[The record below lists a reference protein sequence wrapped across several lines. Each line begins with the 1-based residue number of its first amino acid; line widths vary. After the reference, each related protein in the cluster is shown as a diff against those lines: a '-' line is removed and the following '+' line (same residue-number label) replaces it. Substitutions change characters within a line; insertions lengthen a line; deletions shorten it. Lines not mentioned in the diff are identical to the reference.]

1 MTNERTPS
9 PKTDISTLQALL
21 STPDSPPPFRKAL
34 MPQIDVA
41 ALAAR
46 PVPRA
51 IRSSVRCET
60 KPPASLEALA
70 ASFEAHNSAVTA
82 LASNVAE
89 MSKDI
94 DRLSESLAAASI
106 GGDATRDPAKGRGAN
121 ALATER
127 AAIAAFAK
135 GGGAGEFR
143 AQAGMSVDS
152 DPDGGVWAMPTM
164 SDAITRKLFDGAAMP
179 RLARTVVI
187 TSGDGFT
194 EPLDIGEAGA
204 SWAGERQTRDLTSSP
219 TVGMLNIPLHE
230 IDALLPVT
238 QKLLD
243 TANFDLGAWV
253 EDKISDKFT
262 RTIGAALLSGDGI
275 NKPRGLLA
283 APQSTAADAA
293 RPWGTLQTIKSG
305 DANGFPTSGP
315 ADCLKNLVWGLRAPY
330 RNGAAWLMSSLTMAA
345 IDQMKDSTGQYL
357 LRPGLTAGAPTTLLG
372 YPIEIDETMPDVGA
386 NATPIAF
393 GNFRLGY
400 TMIRSPGLKFLRDP
414 YSSKPHVLFYA
425 YQRIGGGIANSEA
438 IKLLKVQS

>member
-21 STPDSPPPFRKAL
+21 GTPDSPPPFRKAL
-34 MPQIDVA
+34 MPAIDVA

-51 IRSSVRCET
+51 IRGSVRCENKT
-60 KPPASLEALA
+60 PASLEALS
-70 ASFEAHNSAVTA
+70 ASFEAHHGAVTA
-82 LASNVAE
+82 LAADVKSMAA
-89 MSKDI
+89 DI
-94 DRLSESLAAASI
+94 DRLSDTLAAASI
-106 GGDATRDPAKGRGAN
+106 GGGGSRDPASGREAN

-135 GGGAGEFR
+135 GGGTGEFR
-143 AQAGMSVDS
+143 AQAAMSVDS
-152 DPDGGVWAMPTM
+152 DPDGGVWSMPAM
-164 SDAITRKLFDGAAMP
+164 SDAVTRRLFDGAAMP
-179 RLARTVVI
+179 RLARIVVI
-187 TSGDGFT
+187 TSGDAFV
-194 EPLDIGEAGA
+194 EPLDVGEPGA
-204 SWAGERQTRDLTSSP
+204 AWVGERQTREQTASP
-219 TVGMLNIPLHE
+219 TVGMLSIPLHE

-243 TANFDLGAWV
+243 TANFDLGAWI

-262 RTIGAALLSGDGI
+262 RTIGAALLSGDGV

-283 APQSTAADAA
+283 VPQSTAADAA
-293 RPWGTLQTIKSG
+293 RPWGTLQTVKTG
-305 DANGFPTSGP
+305 DSAGFPTSGP
-315 ADCLKNLVWGLRAPY
+315 ADCLKTLVWSVRAPY
-330 RNGAAWLMSSLTMAA
+330 RAGSVWLMSSVTMSE
-345 IDQMKDSTGQYL
+345 IDKLKDSTGQYL

-372 YPIEIDETMPDVGA
+372 YPIEIDETMPDIGA

-414 YSSKPHVLFYA
+414 YSSKPYVLFYA
-425 YQRIGGGIANSEA
+425 YQRVGGGIANSEA

>member
-1 MTNERTPS
+1 MTIKKNPTRRTNIGALTALLRTPDAS
-9 PKTDISTLQALL
+9 
-21 STPDSPPPFRKAL
+21 PPFRKAL
-34 MPQIDVA
+34 MPTVDLA

-51 IRSSVRCET
+51 IRGRVYNQVT
-60 KPPASLEALA
+60 PPASLEALA
-70 ASFEAHNSAVTA
+70 ASFESHHSAVAA
-82 LASNVAE
+82 LAADVKSMAADV
-89 MSKDI
+89 

-106 GGDATRDPAKGRGAN
+106 GGGGSSDPAKGRGAN

-135 GGGAGEFR
+135 SGGTGEFR
-143 AQAGMSVDS
+143 AQAAMSVDS
-152 DPDGGVWAMPTM
+152 DPDGGVWAMPAM
-164 SDAITRKLFDGAAMP
+164 SDAVTRKLFDGAALP
-179 RLARTVVI
+179 RLARSVVI
-187 TSGDGFT
+187 TSGDAFV
-194 EPLDIGEAGA
+194 EPLDIGEPGA
-204 SWAGERQTRDLTSSP
+204 AWVGERQTREQTATP
-219 TVGMLNIPLHE
+219 TVGMLKIPLHE

-243 TANFDLGAWV
+243 SVNFDLGAWI

-262 RTIGAALLSGDGI
+262 RTIGAALLSGDGV
-275 NKPRGLLA
+275 NKPNGLLA

-293 RPWGTLQTIKSG
+293 RPWGTLQIIKSG
-305 DANGFPTSGP
+305 DANGFPTSDP
-315 ADCLKNLVWGLRAPY
+315 ADCLKTLVWSVRAPY
-330 RNGAAWLMSSLTMAA
+330 RAGSVWLMSSVTMSEV
-345 IDQMKDSTGQYL
+345 DKLKDGTGQYL

-372 YPIEIDETMPDVGA
+372 YPIEIDETMPDIGA

-414 YSSKPHVLFYA
+414 YSSKPYVLFYS